1 MKEVKNKKE
10 NRFRTLRIAPD
21 LFHFA
26 CHRLWVIAV
35 LMALGSSL
43 AAGQT
48 IIKSASTAK
57 DTTIIL
63 ISDLHVQLECTQALN
78 DLYNFNFPRAEQ
90 QFKYLKTKFSW
101 HPLPY
106 FLMGLIE
113 WWKIMPNTKDTS
125 HDDTFFAYMDT
136 AIYVGENLYKN
147 HPPYKTEAAFFLAAA
162 YAFKGRLYA
171 DEERKNWRKA
181 ISVGTSAL
189 DYLKYGKEKEGL
201 NPELLFGDALYNYF
215 SVWVPENYPALK
227 PVLWFFKK
235 GDKVL
240 GLKQLTEVSYNAFY
254 TRTEA
259 MVWLMRILN
268 SYENDQPRA
277 FQISDYLYTTY
288 PNNPYFHRY
297 YARMLYS
304 MGRFTQA
311 EPVCKD
317 ILMKIDSGQVG
328 YEATSG
334 RYAAFFLGQ
343 IYEARKKYEDAK
355 TNYELCMKFAE
366 EIGANESGYYL
377 YSMIALGEIA
387 ERQGNKAEARKWFT
401 AVKKKADRKDEAF
414 KDAKRR
420 LKRME
425 KGE

>member
-1 MKEVKNKKE
+1 
-10 NRFRTLRIAPD
+10 
-21 LFHFA
+21 
-26 CHRLWVIAV
+26 
-35 LMALGSSL
+35 
-43 AAGQT
+43 
-48 IIKSASTAK
+48 
-57 DTTIIL
+57 
-63 ISDLHVQLECTQALN
+63 
-78 DLYNFNFPRAEQ
+78 
-90 QFKYLKTKFSW
+90 
-101 HPLPY
+101 
-106 FLMGLIE
+106 
-113 WWKIMPNTKDTS
+113 
-125 HDDTFFAYMDT
+125 
-136 AIYVGENLYKN
+136 
-147 HPPYKTEAAFFLAAA
+147 
-162 YAFKGRLYA
+162 
-171 DEERKNWRKA
+171 
-181 ISVGTSAL
+181 
-189 DYLKYGKEKEGL
+189 
-201 NPELLFGDALYNYF
+201 
-215 SVWVPENYPALK
+215 
-227 PVLWFFKK
+227 
-235 GDKVL
+235 
-240 GLKQLTEVSYNAFY
+240 
-254 TRTEA
+254 

-277 FQISDYLYTTY
+277 FQISDYLHTTY

-311 EPVCKD
+311 EPVCKN

-343 IYEARKKYEDAK
+343 IYEARKKFDDAK
-355 TNYELCMKFAE
+355 INYELCMKFAE

-387 ERQGNKAEARKWFT
+387 ERQGNKAEAKRWFT